1 MLQNEKPAE
10 FSTPAADQF
19 RKKKFN
25 LKALIAI
32 AAVVVIAC
40 SSFLIVNEIQKNKLQ
55 KKLMRCDWYNYQDGS
70 KLMLKFDEYGYDEVF
85 ASTSK
90 ILSRSA
96 YKPISGSKI
105 KVTEKNIFVGSPYKV
120 DYIYKITFDASMSE
134 LTMTCNG
141 ESETWHKD

>member
-55 KKLMRCDWYNYQDGS
+55 KKLMRCDWYNYENGIQS
-70 KLMLKFDEYGYDEVF
+70 RLEFDEYSYTEFMTGF
-85 ASTSK
+85 RLTCT
-90 ILSRSA
+90 
-96 YKPISGSKI
+96 YKPVSGSKI
-105 KVTEKNIFVGSPYKV
+105 KVTEMEYDFASHPDKVNIK
-120 DYIYKITFDASMSE
+120 YKIDFNASMTE
-134 LTMTCNG
+134 FTMTYKD
-141 ESETWHKD
+141 SSHTWRKN